1 MSNFKCFEMEDIAY
15 KEWMEWSDSLD
26 LVANSRTNSWLPAYG
41 YHASQTQELTHGQSD
56 TSSDGSLTGQQ
67 QSLFLETIIEE
78 TSDDLCSESDKSGP
92 TGWNSDSDADS
103 VIHLPKHQGNLPE
116 IRHDWR
122 TTEFEVDP
130 PKKHKRKMH
139 DRVVH
144 SDDEET
150 PEVGESTSLSSRSSS
165 LIAFESLERHCED
178 VFKTTSSSDPFGH
191 EIHTDP
197 FKWKLFSSDSL
208 EDTHGFSTD
217 DDGSSSSD
225 ETLHRSHSSHGSFR
239 SSLTNDSR
247 LRSYR
252 SFDSLNLLENP
263 SEIDYSISELSQS
276 HNALDIE
283 KEKEMQQELVVRDKK
298 LTATTAD
305 LSTVT
310 DSYDVGYFMTKG
322 MGLPFRRRQELASF
336 HYREVKNTRKTN
348 EDDAKDEIKSTFR
361 GRKSYS
367 AEGLKSQ
374 LPVVQEDAKDITDGK
389 YGKSEPCLSAPSK
402 SQHSSENLSEDSGF
416 GDQISVRNKPNAIN
430 LRNSVSSIPEDEDS
444 SPLESSSSYYS
455 DYTGSEE
462 GSIVSTEG
470 REHSKSVNKNGLG
483 LKIAQ
488 AKESE
493 IRGCPTTKD
502 DDADVKYN
510 ATRSN
515 SHPHNCA
522 TDSDGTV
529 KLQGKTEELT
539 APVTFVPLG
548 SVDTFSV
555 DVTAGPDSAA
565 SVKSVSSD
573 VNNAKRGAYARGEV
587 TIPGE
592 RKDLFFDSCDEMN
605 SKSKFDEKRQLN
617 LRLPVAST
625 PNLCISD
632 EDYLFNV
639 PSATSSLSHVP
650 LKSLDDDCD
659 DLRSTLFQLRKD
671 HLTSS
676 QNTKGV
682 HFCPI
687 VSEVS
692 WREVYSEEDTS
703 SDTSDPST
711 DEMSNRSLED
721 ICMQNDDEEYT
732 EIEEKSIPHTNYGC
746 NHIRIMETTEPVA
759 IRAQNGEAASRTH
772 PTDNKNEHPNE
783 TSKVNEE
790 YPEKKPVPPTRS
802 VTPTVSGHMHTSN
815 TTLPDGERITKLSVS
830 EVHLP
835 KEVRVDESFRGGN
848 HSIGDRGSKMSSG
861 KKSGKS
867 RFGGFLE
874 RFSFRRLSNRMTS
887 GSGSKKQKEKER
899 EAQPEKSVSSR
910 ESEDIKIIPLHAPGE
925 EEAMR
930 MVLTPPVV
938 AAKPPLP
945 PCPPR
950 MPTVPRRRPTPSGAT
965 STEAKDV
972 ASSNM
977 PGVGEIDSPDVPDKV
992 ITTDGDAEKGF
1003 PSKCDRPVTGLL
1015 ETDLDTQITVQSAVR
1030 RPLAQSNVGNNKK
1043 ARSLMNLGLGDI
1055 SVHQV
1060 PSQSQKTSLL
1070 QPSSHHRSH
1079 HGSVAVDDRAKSM
1092 EFLLDKENQAAILPP
1107 ENELQKS
1114 GTDRVMS
1121 EHQLRVQRSLQKLNI
1136 PDWYKNSAVAQT
1148 PQGFLLKRHGDSNRY
1163 QGWPGLGSKTTSL
1176 SSLGSAQSASARSPT
1191 SHVLSPS
1198 PTPHLL
1204 SRWSTS
1210 RLNSGTT
1217 STSTSPCG
1225 SARSSF
1231 NYRQPYLGW
1240 RSQERLTK
1248 PRTPAERL
1256 AAGLLP
1262 QKQLVLAHNN
1272 QASPNLS
1279 EVRTSIK
1286 EVTSAIV
1293 HYVSGVEEN
1302 GSKEALR
1309 NYSSPDPSPKWQP
1322 SPRGSTGRLCWLES
1336 SFVGSRPLDQ
1346 PETPLTLTETAP
1358 VKTDSRTTQLF
1369 LDLKPQIQNNNHL
1382 NVQQIHGELL
1392 LT

>member
-1 MSNFKCFEMEDIAY
+1 MA
-15 KEWMEWSDSLD
+15 
-26 LVANSRTNSWLPAYG
+26 
-41 YHASQTQELTHGQSD
+41 Q
-56 TSSDGSLTGQQ
+56 
-67 QSLFLETIIEE
+67 
-78 TSDDLCSESDKSGP
+78 
-92 TGWNSDSDADS
+92 
-103 VIHLPKHQGNLPE
+103 
-116 IRHDWR
+116 
-122 TTEFEVDP
+122 
-130 PKKHKRKMH
+130 
-139 DRVVH
+139 

-150 PEVGESTSLSSRSSS
+150 PEVGESNSLSSRSSS
-165 LIAFESLERHCED
+165 LIAFESLEKHCED
-178 VFKTTSSSDPFGH
+178 VFKTTSSNDRFGRD
-191 EIHTDP
+191 IHSDP
-197 FKWKLFSSDSL
+197 FKWKLYSSDSL
-208 EDTHGFSTD
+208 EDTRGFSTD
-217 DDGSSSSD
+217 DDSISSSD

-263 SEIDYSISELSQS
+263 SEIEYSISELSQS

-336 HYREVKNTRKTN
+336 HYKEVKSSRKN
-348 EDDAKDEIKSTFR
+348 IEDDKKEETRSTFR

-374 LPVVQEDAKDITDGK
+374 LPVVQEDVKDITDGK
-389 YGKSEPCLSAPSK
+389 YGKSEPCLSTPSK

-430 LRNSVSSIPEDEDS
+430 LRNSASSIPEDEDS
-444 SPLESSSSYYS
+444 SPLESSSYYS

-502 DDADVKYN
+502 DDEAVVKYN
-510 ATRSN
+510 TTRSN

-522 TDSDGTV
+522 TASDGTV
-529 KLQGKTEELT
+529 KLQGETEELI
-539 APVTFVPLG
+539 ASVTFIPLD
-548 SVDTFSV
+548 SVDTFAI
-555 DVTAGPDSAA
+555 DTTAGLDST
-565 SVKSVSSD
+565 SIRRVCSD
-573 VNNAKRGAYARGEV
+573 VDNTKHCAYVHGKLN
-587 TIPGE
+587 IPSE
-592 RKDLFFDSCDEMN
+592 RKDLYFDSCDEMN
-605 SKSKFDEKRQLN
+605 TKTELDEKRQLN

-632 EDYLFNV
+632 EDYLLNI
-639 PSATSSLSHVP
+639 PSTTSSLSHVP

-659 DLRSTLFQLRKD
+659 DIKNSFFQLRKD
-671 HLTSS
+671 QLTSS
-676 QNTKGV
+676 QSTKGV

-692 WREVYSEEDTS
+692 WREVYSEEEAS
-703 SDTSDPST
+703 SDTSNPST

-721 ICMQNDDEEYT
+721 IYMVNDDEEYT
-732 EIEEKSIPHTNYGC
+732 EIEEKSIPHTSYGC
-746 NHIRIMETTEPVA
+746 KHFNIESTETTQPSVIKTENDENVM
-759 IRAQNGEAASRTH
+759 GTYT
-772 PTDNKNEHPNE
+772 TDNKNENPNE
-783 TSKVNEE
+783 RNGE
-790 YPEKKPVPPTRS
+790 YSEKKPVPPTKS

-815 TTLPDGERITKLSVS
+815 TTLPDGETITKLSVS

-835 KEVRVDESFRGGN
+835 KEVRVDESFQGGKY
-848 HSIGDRGSKMSSG
+848 SSGDHNSKMSSG

-899 EAQPEKSVSSR
+899 DVQPEKSVTSR
-910 ESEDIKIIPLHAPGE
+910 ENEDIKIIPLHAPGE
-925 EEAMR
+925 EEALR

-950 MPTVPRRRPTPSGAT
+950 MPALPRRRPLPSGAT

-977 PGVGEIDSPDVPDKV
+977 PGVGEIDSPDLPDRV
-992 ITTDGDAEKGF
+992 RTTDGNAEKSY
-1003 PSKCDRPVTGLL
+1003 PSKCERPVTGLL

-1060 PSQSQKTSLL
+1060 PSQSQKISVL
-1070 QPSSHHRSH
+1070 QPTSHHRSH

-1092 EFLLDKENQAAILPP
+1092 EFLLDKENQAAVL
-1107 ENELQKS
+1107 
-1114 GTDRVMS
+1114 V
-1121 EHQLRVQRSLQKLNI
+1121 
-1136 PDWYKNSAVAQT
+1136 
-1148 PQGFLLKRHGDSNRY
+1148 
-1163 QGWPGLGSKTTSL
+1163 
-1176 SSLGSAQSASARSPT
+1176 
-1191 SHVLSPS
+1191 SH
-1198 PTPHLL
+1198 
-1204 SRWSTS
+1204 
-1210 RLNSGTT
+1210 
-1217 STSTSPCG
+1217 
-1225 SARSSF
+1225 
-1231 NYRQPYLGW
+1231 YL
-1240 RSQERLTK
+1240 
-1248 PRTPAERL
+1248 
-1256 AAGLLP
+1256 
-1262 QKQLVLAHNN
+1262 
-1272 QASPNLS
+1272 
-1279 EVRTSIK
+1279 
-1286 EVTSAIV
+1286 
-1293 HYVSGVEEN
+1293 
-1302 GSKEALR
+1302 
-1309 NYSSPDPSPKWQP
+1309 
-1322 SPRGSTGRLCWLES
+1322 
-1336 SFVGSRPLDQ
+1336 FV
-1346 PETPLTLTETAP
+1346 
-1358 VKTDSRTTQLF
+1358 
-1369 LDLKPQIQNNNHL
+1369 
-1382 NVQQIHGELL
+1382 
-1392 LT
+1392 